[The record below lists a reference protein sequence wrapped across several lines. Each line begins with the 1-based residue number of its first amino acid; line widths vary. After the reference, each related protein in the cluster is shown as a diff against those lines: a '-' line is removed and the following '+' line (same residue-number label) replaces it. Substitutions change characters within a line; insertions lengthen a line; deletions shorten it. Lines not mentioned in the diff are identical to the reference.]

1 MWAARLGHTAH
12 VGDTPRWARY
22 PFLDHPG
29 PLAFAHRG
37 GAKYE
42 PNDGIENSMAAF
54 GNAVGMGYR
63 YLETDVHATSD
74 GVLVA
79 FHDETLDRVTD
90 RQGRI
95 ADLPFS
101 EVEKARI
108 GGREPIALLED
119 LLDTWPDARFNI
131 DVKEANAIEPL
142 VRAVERTKAHGR
154 ICVSSFSGRRVK
166 RARKLL
172 GPEVASGL
180 APLGIA
186 LVRLPLPRALGR
198 LLVADVPCVQVP
210 VSYYGFRILTKGFVD
225 LAHALGKQVHV
236 WTVDEADEM
245 RALLDLGVDGLITD
259 RIDTLRDVLTER
271 GQWTP

>member
-1 MWAARLGHTAH
+1 M
-12 VGDTPRWARY
+12 GDTPRWARY

-42 PNDGIENSMAAF
+42 PNDGIENTMAAF
-54 GNAVGMGYR
+54 GNAVGLGYR

-74 GVLVA
+74 GVLIA

-95 ADLPFS
+95 ADMPFR

-108 GGREPIALLED
+108 GGREPIPLLED
-119 LLDTWPDARFNI
+119 ILDTWPDARLNI

-142 VRAVERTKAHGR
+142 VRAVERTNAHDR
-154 ICVSSFSGRRVK
+154 ICVSSFSGRRIK

-186 LVRLPLPRALGR
+186 LVRLPLPRGLGR

-236 WTVDEADEM
+236 WTVDEPDEM

>member
-1 MWAARLGHTAH
+1 

-22 PFLDHPG
+22 GFLDHPG

-37 GAKYE
+37 GAKYA
-42 PNDGIENSMAAF
+42 PNEGIENTMAAF
-54 GNAVGMGYR
+54 GNAIGLGYR

-79 FHDETLDRVTD
+79 FHDDTLDRVTD
-90 RQGRI
+90 RTGRI
-95 ADLPFS
+95 ADLPFH

-108 GGREPIALLED
+108 GGREPIPLLED
-119 LLDTWPDARFNI
+119 ILGTWPDARVNI

-142 VRAVERTKAHGR
+142 VRVVERTNAYDR
-154 ICVSSFSGRRVK
+154 ICVSSFSGRRIK

-186 LVRLPLPRALGR
+186 LVRLPLPHILGR

-210 VSYYGFRILTKGFVD
+210 VSYYGFRVLTRGFVN

-236 WTVDEADEM
+236 WTVDDPDEM

-271 GQWTP
+271 GQWAT